1 MNRDTDKEE
10 TIQTIVTGLIEK
22 MGFPVGSIEVAMIQE
37 DPQMTFYCSLRVV
50 EGQNF
55 LIGQYGMNLAALQH
69 LVRILAR
76 KVLGEKLEITVDIND
91 YFLEKKQLLE
101 KEVERAMGEALQNN
115 VSVAL
120 RPMLPY
126 ERKIVHALLSTNVN
140 VTTES
145 VGAGD
150 ARRVMVRPKPILV
163 E

>member
-1 MNRDTDKEE
+1 MNQQE
-10 TIQTIVTGLIEK
+10 TIKAIIEGLFEK
-22 MGFPVGSIEVAMIQE
+22 MGFPAVSIEVKA
-37 DPQMTFYCSLRVV
+37 PQGLQTSFYCSVRVT

-76 KVLGEKLEITVDIND
+76 KALEEKLEIIVDIND
-91 YFLEKKQLLE
+91 YFLEKKQVLE
-101 KEVERAMGEALQNN
+101 KEAEQALEEALQNN

-126 ERKIVHALLSTNVN
+126 ERKIVHALLSQNES

-150 ARRVMVRPKPILV
+150 ARRVMVRPKPTLA